1 MKENIMSA
9 FKTKYQSFGLSN
21 EAVDRIASALE
32 KTVTKDEEI
41 EGALANVTT
50 MELIAKE
57 IQKMRD
63 GEIQR
68 RTDLQKSFDT
78 YKQSHPDQKPDPK
91 PAGAEGEDEGIKK
104 QLELIM
110 ARLDKRDKEE
120 REKFTLSSIKTS
132 LEKDGCKNAEVLA
145 LTLKGFALGENE
157 TEEAA
162 AARLKEE
169 YNASMKRIFGN
180 GPIPNTGSGGS
191 EGADDDAVIKRRE
204 KWVKEHEAETNPDN
218 K

>member
-1 MKENIMSA
+1 MKDKITSA

-21 EAVDRIASALE
+21 EAIDRIASALE

-57 IQKMRD
+57 VQKMRD
-63 GEIQR
+63 GEIQK

-78 YKQSHPDQKPDPK
+78 YKQSHPDQKNDPK
-91 PAGAEGEDEGIKK
+91 PADTEGGDGGIKE
-104 QLELIM
+104 QLAQIM
-110 ARLDKRDKEE
+110 ARLDKREREDKE
-120 REKFTLSSIKTS
+120 KSTFSSVKAS

-191 EGADDDAVIKRRE
+191 EGAEDDAVIKRRE
-204 KWVKEHEAETNPDN
+204 KWVKEHEAETNLDN